1 LADIAVRVKSIQA
14 KIAIENGAKN
24 SVIYRIG
31 GNNNAKKSNA
41 GRTGDGDS
49 RTSVRKSKHDE
60 GKTGRNDESRA
71 TDDRR
76 GRVRGLPTDR
86 TIVDVAA
93 ESKNPKFVEWFGKS
107 RIITNKGLPYV
118 LYHGTNDRDF

>member
-1 LADIAVRVKSIQA
+1 VKID
-14 KIAIENGAKN
+14 IENKGRD

-31 GNNNAKKSNA
+31 DNSYEETDA
-41 GRTGDGDS
+41 GRVGDGDS
-49 RTSVRKSKHDE
+49 RTSVRKSEHDE

-107 RIITNKGLPYV
+107 SITKKGVPYV